1 MYIAVITAYN
11 LMKRK
16 LTLFISGI
24 ILFACSQ
31 KDHKDLSHGNKFDDQ
46 AIKEIYTLQ
55 DKRDGEALINF
66 LKQQEADY
74 RREAAA
80 ALGSVQDTTSIQPLI
95 NLLHDEF
102 VDVRLA
108 AAYSLGQIRNP
119 AAEEGILNA
128 LDNEKVPLVRKELW
142 EALGKCSTSIGIDFL
157 VTHNSQDS
165 LEKEGMAWALY
176 RIGLRGLANE
186 ETTSKAGSLLD
197 LSNLYLTRLGASHY
211 LSRTGNIDISN
222 LEEKIAKSAQQD
234 MSPFVRMSSA
244 RALSKASDSIRTSTL
259 HAIIQNE
266 PDPRVIINAIN
277 ALAGTEKDKEMIEKG
292 LRHNNVN
299 VVVASADFIT
309 RNIILFESELLD
321 LINKTD
327 NWRAK
332 ATLIGAAISIPDL
345 RNKANALALEGFR
358 KSNDNYE
365 KGALV
370 SALGKDINNHSLI
383 WTQIENSS
391 DKVIATAGI
400 SALANIRGSEN
411 YDISLDETFVNY
423 FRSAILTGDQALV
436 AIASGILRN
445 PDYEYKL
452 KIADFSFLSV
462 AKEKLTLPKDNETLQ
477 SLERTIAYF
486 EDRENP
492 GVSNEYNHP
501 INWEIVKM
509 IPNGQRAVITTTKGR
524 IVIELFVNESPGSVE
539 NFFSLA
545 SSHYY
550 DGIVFHRVVPNFVI
564 QGGCPRG
571 DGFGGEDYSI
581 RSELGPL
588 RYKEGSVGMAS
599 AGKDTEGVQWFI
611 THSPTPHLDG
621 SYSIFGQ
628 VTEGMDIVNAIEVG
642 DVIEK
647 IEFPSIDE

>member
-1 MYIAVITAYN
+1 
-11 LMKRK
+11 MKHK
-16 LTLFISGI
+16 LLFIISGI
-24 ILFACSQ
+24 VLFACSQ
-31 KDHKDLSHGNKFDDQ
+31 NDHKDLSHGNKFDDQ
-46 AIKEIYTLQ
+46 VIREIYTLQ
-55 DKRDGEALINF
+55 DLRDTETLINF
-66 LKQQEADY
+66 LKQQDADY

-80 ALGSVQDTTSIQPLI
+80 ALGSVQDSTSILPLI

-108 AAYSLGQIRNP
+108 AVYSLGQIKNP

-128 LDNEKVPLVRKELW
+128 LDDEKVPLVMRELW
-142 EALGKCSTSIGIDFL
+142 EALGKCSTSTGINFL

-176 RIGLRGLANE
+176 QIGLRGLANE

-197 LSNLYLTRLGASHY
+197 FSNLYSTRLGASHY
-211 LSRTGNIDISN
+211 FSRTRNIDISN
-222 LEEKIAKSAQQD
+222 LEEKVAKSALQD

-259 HAIIQNE
+259 HAIIRDE

-277 ALAGTEKDKEMIEKG
+277 ALAGVEADKEVIEKC
-292 LRHNNVN
+292 LKHNNVN
-299 VVVASADFIT
+299 VVVAAGDFIS
-309 RNIILFESELLD
+309 RNIALFESQLIELID
-321 LINKTD
+321 ITN

-332 ATLIGAAISIPDL
+332 ATLIGAAISTTDL
-345 RNKANALALEGFR
+345 QDQSNAAAIEAYR
-358 KSNDNYE
+358 KSTNNYE
-365 KGALV
+365 KAALLT
-370 SALGKDINNHSLI
+370 ALGKNSKNHSLL
-383 WTQIENSS
+383 WTEIENSS
-391 DKVIATAGI
+391 NKAMATAGI
-400 SALANIRGSEN
+400 SALASIRGSAD
-411 YDISLDETFVNY
+411 YDISLDETFINY
-423 FRSAILTGDQALV
+423 FRNAILTGDQALV
-436 AIASGILRN
+436 AIASGALRN
-445 PDYEYKL
+445 PDYGYKS
-452 KIADFSFLSV
+452 KINDYSFLSV
-462 AKEKLTLPKDNETLQ
+462 AKEKLTLPMDNETLQ

-486 EDRENP
+486 QSRESP
-492 GVSNEYNHP
+492 PVINEYNHP
-501 INWEIVKM
+501 INWEIVKS
-509 IPNGQRAVITTTKGR
+509 ISNGQRAVITTTKGK
-524 IVIELFVNESPGSVE
+524 IVIELLVNESPGSVD
-539 NFFSLA
+539 NFYSLA
-545 SSHYY
+545 NSHYY
-550 DGIVFHRVVPNFVI
+550 DGKVFHRVVPNFVI

-588 RYKEGSVGMAS
+588 RYKEGSLGMAS

-628 VTEGMDIVNAIEVG
+628 VIEGMNVVNAIEVG